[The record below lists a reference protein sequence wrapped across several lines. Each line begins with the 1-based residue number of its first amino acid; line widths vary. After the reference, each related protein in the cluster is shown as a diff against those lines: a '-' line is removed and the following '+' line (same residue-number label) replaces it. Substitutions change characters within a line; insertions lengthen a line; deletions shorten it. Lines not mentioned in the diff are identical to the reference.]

1 LHPDSISGISTLLTH
16 ELAVVKILRLF
27 WPAREEKEAGM
38 LMRKFRL
45 SWNHTDGHPH
55 AVGTIDEW
63 DYEQEEF
70 EASSDEEAIAIA
82 SDIWKRVT
90 SNVAVRNH
98 KGEEQYCKPRKEF
111 LALVELT
118 RDLGWKPAP

>member
-1 LHPDSISGISTLLTH
+1 
-16 ELAVVKILRLF
+16 LAVVKILQLF
-27 WPAREEKEAGM
+27 WLAPKEKEAGM

-45 SWNHTDGHPH
+45 SWNHTDGHPY
-55 AVGTIDEW
+55 AVYTADEW

-90 SNVAVRNH
+90 SNIAVRDH
-98 KGEEQYCKPRKEF
+98 KGDEEQYCKPRKEF
-111 LALVELT
+111 LDLVELE
-118 RDLGWKPAP
+118 RNLGWKPAP